1 MRHAKYERPIARAEG
16 RIMLGARVQMLL
28 TSRADSLRT
37 GLAFCAVALLHANAR
52 RPPAAPQAT

>member
-1 MRHAKYERPIARAEG
+1 MRHAKYERPIARAKG
-16 RIMLGARVQMLL
+16 GIMLGACVPMLL

-37 GLAFCAVALLHANAR
+37 DLAFCAVALLHANAH